1 MSAENSE
8 RERTSPA
15 VLALSAAVTESPA
28 NRRVGLLA
36 REHAPALGR
45 FLRYLGVAPSDVEDA
60 LQDVFIVAHRRLIE
74 TPDATEAPGPWL
86 RGVAVNVAR
95 NRARS
100 SHRSRVEFVEEAPEM
115 IDARTPEAEVAA
127 ERDRRRLLRLLS
139 ALNEEHRAALV
150 LFEIEGRPMKEV
162 ATTLGI
168 ALPTAYKYVTSAQTK
183 LREAFLQESETR

>member
-1 MSAENSE
+1 
-8 RERTSPA
+8 
-15 VLALSAAVTESPA
+15 
-28 NRRVGLLA
+28 VGLLA
-36 REHAPALGR
+36 REHSAALAR
-45 FLRYLGVAPSDVEDA
+45 FLRYLGVASSDVEDA

-74 TPDATEAPGPWL
+74 TPELSDAPGPWL

-100 SHRSRVEFVEEAPEM
+100 SQRSRVEFVDEAPEM
-115 IDARTPEAEVAA
+115 IDARTPESEVAA
-127 ERDRRRLLRLLS
+127 ERDRRRVLRLLS
-139 ALNEEHRAALV
+139 TLNEEHRAALV

-162 ATTLGI
+162 ASTLGC